1 MKNRYLSNEEKRA
14 CEGLWREAFF
24 EDSDSFREYYFT
36 EKVKTNQIL
45 VAKKDRQI
53 LSMIHRNPYQL
64 NIKNQKVVCD
74 YLVGVATK
82 IENRGQGYM
91 RSLLKQALLDM
102 YQEDMPFCFLMPAD
116 RRIYEP
122 FDFVYVFDQ
131 PVWELKSRTK
141 SKDWL
146 EQEVTDESAKEI
158 ADWMNEWLKARYE
171 VFTWR
176 DENYVKVLLKELK
189 SENGSL
195 KALKAP
201 ENPHQIKALRAE
213 WGMEKKEQRLL
224 YANADDCKKIK
235 QEPAIMVRIV
245 NLPEFLKYICLKDN
259 VAEQEVIYQLKVKDK
274 LLEKNDGIW
283 IWHVN
288 HKESFIEASDGKAFR
303 KKESDEQQ
311 EKNSQKERTIELEIS
326 ELTSWLLG
334 YEIPENISETVKA
347 EICYIN
353 RIFLDEI
360 V

>member
-14 CEGLWREAFF
+14 CEGLWSEAFF

-36 EKVKTNQIL
+36 EKVKTNRIL
-45 VAKKDRQI
+45 VAEKDGQI

-64 NIKNQKVVCD
+64 NIKNQKVICD

-91 RSLLKQALLDM
+91 RSLLKQAFLDM

-131 PVWELKSRTK
+131 PVWELKS
-141 SKDWL
+141 KDWL
-146 EQEVTDESAKEI
+146 EQDVTEESAKEI
-158 ADWMNEWLKARYE
+158 ADWMNEWLNARYD

-176 DENYVKVLLKELK
+176 DEDYVKVLLKELK

-195 KALKAP
+195 EALKAS
-201 ENPHQIKALRAE
+201 ENPHQINALRAE

-259 VAEQEVIYQLKVKDK
+259 VAEQEVLYQLKVRDK

-283 IWHVN
+283 IWLSITRSLLL
-288 HKESFIEASDGKAFR
+288 KYSMEKFFGKKSQMSNRR
-303 KKESDEQQ
+303 KIYK
-311 EKNSQKERTIELEIS
+311 KNE
-326 ELTSWLLG
+326 
-334 YEIPENISETVKA
+334 P
-347 EICYIN
+347 
-353 RIFLDEI
+353 
-360 V
+360 

>member
-1 MKNRYLSNEEKRA
+1 MKKRYLSNEEKRA
-14 CEGLWREAFF
+14 CEGLWSEAFF

-45 VAKKDRQI
+45 VAEKDRKI
-53 LSMIHRNPYQL
+53 LSMIHRNPYLL

-82 IENRGQGYM
+82 IENRGQGHM
-91 RSLLKQALLDM
+91 RSLLNQVLLDM
-102 YQEDMPFCFLMPAD
+102 YQADMPFCFLMPAD

-131 PVWELKSRTK
+131 PVWELKSGTK
-141 SKDWL
+141 SKGWL
-146 EQEVTDESAKEI
+146 EQDVTDESAKEI
-158 ADWMNEWLKARYE
+158 ADWMNEWLNARYDM
-171 VFTWR
+171 FTWR
-176 DENYVKVLLKELK
+176 DEDYVKVLLKELK

-195 KALKAP
+195 EALKAP

-213 WGMEKKEQRLL
+213 WGIEKKEQRLL

-274 LLEKNDGIW
+274 LLEKNEGIW

-288 HKESFIEASDGKAFR
+288 HKESFIESSDEKVFR
-303 KKESDEQQ
+303 KKESDEQR
-311 EKNSQKERTIELEIS
+311 EKNLQEERIIELEIS

-334 YEIPENISETVKA
+334 YERPESISETVKA
-347 EICYIN
+347 EICCIN
-353 RIFLDEI
+353 GIFLDEI

>member
-14 CEGLWREAFF
+14 CEGLWSEAFF

-45 VAKKDRQI
+45 VAEKDGQI

-64 NIKNQKVVCD
+64 NIKNQKVICD

-91 RSLLKQALLDM
+91 RSLLKQAFLDM

-131 PVWELKSRTK
+131 LVWELK

-146 EQEVTDESAKEI
+146 EQDVTEESAKEI
-158 ADWMNEWLKARYE
+158 ADWMNEWLNARYD

-176 DENYVKVLLKELK
+176 DEDYVKVLLKELK

-195 KALKAP
+195 EALKAP

-245 NLPEFLKYICLKDN
+245 NLPDSR
-259 VAEQEVIYQLKVKDK
+259 Q
-274 LLEKNDGIW
+274 
-283 IWHVN
+283 
-288 HKESFIEASDGKAFR
+288 SF
-303 KKESDEQQ
+303 
-311 EKNSQKERTIELEIS
+311 
-326 ELTSWLLG
+326 
-334 YEIPENISETVKA
+334 
-347 EICYIN
+347 
-353 RIFLDEI
+353 
-360 V
+360 